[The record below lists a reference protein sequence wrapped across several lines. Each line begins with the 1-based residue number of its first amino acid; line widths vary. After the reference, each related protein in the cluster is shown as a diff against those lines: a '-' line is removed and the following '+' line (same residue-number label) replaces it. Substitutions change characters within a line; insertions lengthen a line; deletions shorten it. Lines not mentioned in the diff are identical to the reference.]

1 MPALLPGSVPMDFA
15 RYRVKPGSKVD
26 LKRWDPDDRSASPG
40 TKEERERHLAELAA
54 ELDKLQDVLY
64 AEHERCVLVVL
75 QGMDTSGK
83 DGTIRHVFG
92 EVDPLGVRVAG
103 FKRPTEEEASHDFL
117 WRVHQKVPGKGEMVI
132 FNRSHYEDVLVVRVH
147 KWITDAECKRRYE
160 QIREFEQL
168 LIANSTVVIK
178 FFLHISKDE
187 QKRRLQERL
196 NDPKK
201 QWKFNLG
208 DLAERKLWRD
218 YTKAYA
224 DALGATSTAAA
235 PWYVVPSNSKT
246 NRNMIVSSVLRD
258 TLKALKPRYP
268 RPTEKLEGVVID

>member
-1 MPALLPGSVPMDFA
+1 MDFA

-40 TKEERERHLAELAA
+40 TKEERESRLAELAA
-54 ELDKLQDVLY
+54 EIDRLQDLLY
-64 AEHERCVLVVL
+64 AEHRRSVLVVL
-75 QGMDTSGK
+75 QGMDTAGK
-83 DGTIRHVFG
+83 DGTIRHVFAA
-92 EVDPLGVRVAG
+92 VDPLGVRAIS
-103 FKRPTEEEASHDFL
+103 FKRPSEEEASHDFL
-117 WRVHQKVPGKGEMVI
+117 WRAHQKVPAKGEVVI

-147 KWITDAECKRRYE
+147 KSITDAECKRRYQ

-168 LIANSTVVIK
+168 LIANAAVVVK

-196 NDPKK
+196 DDPKK
-201 QWKFNLG
+201 QWKFNPG
-208 DLAERKLWRD
+208 DLPERKRWRS
-218 YTKAYA
+218 YMRAYA

-258 TLKALKPRYP
+258 TLKALKLQYP
-268 RPTEKLEGVVID
+268 RPTEKLEGVVIE